1 MAGTAA
7 ERSDAGTSVER
18 PIGTWNGFLALAVGL
33 AFLGA
38 AAWRLVGLVTG
49 GGFSLVAIAG
59 VAALVVA
66 GLLTLAGLYTLQP
79 NEAAILQLFGAYRGT
94 SRAAGLRATNPVL
107 HPQEDL
113 AARPQPQRRAAQGQR
128 QAGQPDRDRRAWSCG
143 ASPTRR
149 RPPSTSTTTSTS

>member
-33 AFLGA
+33 AFLVA

-49 GGFSLVAIAG
+49 GGFSLFAIAG

-94 SRAAGLRATNPVL
+94 SRAAGLRCDQSLL
-107 HPQEDL
+107 HPK
-113 AARPQPQRRAAQGQR
+113 RRSRCAPAI
-128 QAGQPDRDRRAWSCG
+128 ST
-143 ASPTRR
+143 ASD
-149 RPPSTSTTTSTS
+149 

>member
-33 AFLGA
+33 AFLVA

-49 GGFSLVAIAG
+49 GGFSLFAIAG

-94 SRAAGLRATNPVL
+94 PRAAAC
-107 HPQEDL
+107 
-113 AARPQPQRRAAQGQR
+113 ARPI
-128 QAGQPDRDRRAWSCG
+128 
-143 ASPTRR
+143 
-149 RPPSTSTTTSTS
+149 PSTQARRSRCAPATSTASD